1 MKYRVDEIVFRD
13 DLYPRIETSAAT
25 VQKYAEDL
33 DVLPPIEVNQNKV
46 LIDGWHRWTAYKKVG
61 REEIECAVTETRDD
75 IHLLELAIERNARF
89 GMQLSR
95 KDKMAMARKIYHKTP
110 MQERG
115 QAKQR
120 LSEVLAMSYV
130 TINRWLSRI
139 DKDEE
144 EARNAAILDLWL
156 RCHTEE
162 EIADQVGAARTSVQS
177 VLTKICKFEISSIP
191 GILTEDAPDESASE
205 SVKSEWERKRQEAI
219 VKLNTSNANHELEF
233 AVPIYNVWKQ
243 QEKSSG
249 SEHFGNSEPRWL
261 DNLLYLYTSPFDI
274 VVDPFAGGGSTL
286 DKCRQRMR
294 RCWAS
299 DRIPIE
305 ERKRE
310 IRELD
315 ITQSLPDLRKRWSDV
330 RLVYLDPPYWKQ
342 AEGKYSSD
350 PTDLANMDLETF
362 HATLAGLICNL
373 AKKLTEGA
381 CIALI
386 ISPTQWPAEN
396 KQFTDHAGEMLRR
409 VKLSV
414 DMRCSVPY
422 ESQQYNGNQV
432 SWAQEHRR
440 CLVLTREIIVWRK

>member
-144 EARNAAILDLWL
+144 EARNAAILDL
-156 RCHTEE
+156 
-162 EIADQVGAARTSVQS
+162 
-177 VLTKICKFEISSIP
+177 
-191 GILTEDAPDESASE
+191 
-205 SVKSEWERKRQEAI
+205 
-219 VKLNTSNANHELEF
+219 
-233 AVPIYNVWKQ
+233 
-243 QEKSSG
+243 
-249 SEHFGNSEPRWL
+249 
-261 DNLLYLYTSPFDI
+261 
-274 VVDPFAGGGSTL
+274 
-286 DKCRQRMR
+286 
-294 RCWAS
+294 
-299 DRIPIE
+299 
-305 ERKRE
+305 
-310 IRELD
+310 
-315 ITQSLPDLRKRWSDV
+315 
-330 RLVYLDPPYWKQ
+330 
-342 AEGKYSSD
+342 
-350 PTDLANMDLETF
+350 
-362 HATLAGLICNL
+362 
-373 AKKLTEGA
+373 
-381 CIALI
+381 
-386 ISPTQWPAEN
+386 
-396 KQFTDHAGEMLRR
+396 
-409 VKLSV
+409 
-414 DMRCSVPY
+414 
-422 ESQQYNGNQV
+422 
-432 SWAQEHRR
+432 
-440 CLVLTREIIVWRK
+440 